1 MKGQLEVRPLIKDR
15 DTFKS
20 KMPGIH
26 AKRRNTTCVRC
37 NYKYPFAVHSTLNT
51 DGRRYYG
58 WCGKFHKLCDVCMW
72 LRVCVR
78 KKVKKQK

>member
-1 MKGQLEVRPLIKDR
+1 MEAVSSREGPLIKDR

-20 KMPGIH
+20 KMPGIR
-26 AKRRNTTCVRC
+26 AKRKNTMCVRC

-72 LRVCVR
+72 LGVCVC
-78 KKVKKQK
+78 